1 MSGARLIDESLFVEV
16 DGRTQLAGSTC
27 RACGAVSFPAQGSCP
42 RCTGTDVSRVPLPTE
57 GSLWAFTVQ
66 RFPPKTPFLGADAPF
81 TPYAVGYVDL
91 AGLVLVESRIVVDD
105 PDELRIGQPVRL
117 VLDPFF
123 SDEAGEIQTYAFT
136 PTGAA
141 HG

>member
-1 MSGARLIDESLFVEV
+1 MSARLIDESLFVDV
-16 DGRTQLAGSTC
+16 DGRRQLAGSAC
-27 RACGAVSFPAQGSCP
+27 RSCGAVSFPAQGSCT

-57 GSLWAFTVQ
+57 GTLWAFTVQ

-91 AGLVLVESRIVVDD
+91 GGLVLVESRIVVDD
-105 PDELRIGQPVRL
+105 PGALRIGQPVRL
-117 VLDPFF
+117 VLEQFF
-123 SDEAGEIQTYAFT
+123 ADDAGAIETYAFT
-136 PTGAA
+136 PTGGA